1 MEAVEVEGDGEEVKG
16 EQLAGE
22 EVLLMVAP

>member
-1 MEAVEVEGDGEEVKG
+1 MEDVEVEGVGGQLKW